1 MNEDRYSSL
10 DEDEYRQAYEAAGCN
25 RNLIRFHQCCEK
37 WHKPQCQ
44 RKLDIVLFIM
54 MCFCFCLLFL
64 GYYHDCI
71 YKKCQWTKIETN
83 PHYLKVGAVLIWLQ
97 KTIIWIARCKIFAAI
112 RDNLLIVFGSLFFVF
127 YCSTINDACKR
138 ES

>member
-64 GYYHDCI
+64 GPLELELSNPSFNTES
-71 YKKCQWTKIETN
+71 KKSMI
-83 PHYLKVGAVLIWLQ
+83 
-97 KTIIWIARCKIFAAI
+97 
-112 RDNLLIVFGSLFFVF
+112 
-127 YCSTINDACKR
+127 
-138 ES
+138 